1 MNRYQVYLHPQSVS
15 VLDDFESLTN
25 ISRSQLIRESIDRLA
40 LQLSG
45 LLSVQRKKNKQFL
58 FDILAGY
65 IDTGSN
71 KKTNYADT
79 VDDIYR

>member
-1 MNRYQVYLHPQSVS
+1 MNRYQVYLNPQSVS
-15 VLDDFESLTN
+15 VLDDFQSLTN

-45 LLSVQRKKNKQFL
+45 LLSIQRKKNKQFL
-58 FDILAGY
+58 LDSFVGF
-65 IDTGSN
+65 IDMGSN
-71 KKTNYADT
+71 KKTNYATT

>member
-1 MNRYQVYLHPQSVS
+1 MNRYQVYLNPQSVNI
-15 VLDDFESLTN
+15 LDDFESMTN
-25 ISRSQLIRESIDRLA
+25 ISRSQLIRETIDRLA

-45 LLSVQRKKNKQFL
+45 FLSVQRQKSKKFL
-58 FDILAGY
+58 FDSYAGC

-71 KKTNYADT
+71 KKTNYANT

>member
-1 MNRYQVYLHPQSVS
+1 MNRYQVYLNPLSVNI
-15 VLDDFESLTN
+15 LDDFESLTN

-45 LLSVQRKKNKQFL
+45 LLTVQRQKNKQFL
-58 FDILAGY
+58 FDSLSGC

>member
-1 MNRYQVYLHPQSVS
+1 MNRYQIYLHPQSVNI
-15 VLDDFESLTN
+15 LDDFESLTN

-45 LLSVQRKKNKQFL
+45 FLTVQRKKNKQFL
-58 FDILAGY
+58 FDSLVGF
-65 IDTGSN
+65 IDTGLN